1 MEDSLIA
8 EEVPTTPQRPS
19 DKRSSILHDTPSF
32 LVKRRDLTESL
43 LDDNSEFSLS
53 LNVSA
58 LNQSGLAQGLPSG
71 KEVSFHSCSSIV
83 ENGSSLLGD
92 VGTVVNFND
101 ISLSGINESDSVVA
115 PTPSVVVDANPAS
128 AMGDVNPADM
138 SYESLLR
145 WEQAQGGVLDEKW
158 KKVRESVMAVCAMEE
173 GMRNRRWMCVW

>member
-1 MEDSLIA
+1 M
-8 EEVPTTPQRPS
+8 
-19 DKRSSILHDTPSF
+19 
-32 LVKRRDLTESL
+32 
-43 LDDNSEFSLS
+43 
-53 LNVSA
+53 
-58 LNQSGLAQGLPSG
+58 
-71 KEVSFHSCSSIV
+71 
-83 ENGSSLLGD
+83 
-92 VGTVVNFND
+92 NFND